1 MNDQLLHNIAL
12 TMVPDVGPVNAKLL
26 ISYCGSAEAVFEAD
40 KKKLLKIP
48 GIGPK
53 TIDKLVNADPF
64 AQAQEQIN
72 FLEKTGG
79 KAVTFHSS
87 DYPQRLKHFENSPLV
102 LYYRGEMNLN
112 HPRTVAIIGTRKPTE
127 LGKLNCERLVE
138 GLKDYGIQII
148 SGLAF
153 GIDSCAHKAAVDN
166 DIETIGIT
174 AHGLDR
180 LYPSQNTDLARKMV
194 KKGGILCEYPIG
206 TNPDRENFPMRNRI
220 IASMSDA
227 IIVVESKRKGGSII
241 TAEFANSYNK
251 DVFAIPGR
259 ISDLV
264 SEGCNKL
271 IKQHKAN
278 LLESAADI
286 SYIMRWDEIDKQ
298 RTVQKALFIDYTPEE
313 QRLVDLL
320 GTKDAITVDELN
332 YTLKMPQSELAAM
345 LLTLEFKGAL
355 RSLPGKKYML
365 I

>member
-87 DYPQRLKHFENSPLV
+87 DYPQRLKHF
-102 LYYRGEMNLN
+102 
-112 HPRTVAIIGTRKPTE
+112 TVAIIGTRKPTE

-355 RSLPGKKYML
+355 ISYRLSTF
-365 I
+365 